1 MIASLRGTVIDIG
14 LNAAVLEC
22 AGVGYRVI
30 ATPRTLGILR
40 RGEDAF
46 ILTTLA
52 VKEDSMT
59 LYGFTDSGDQEMFT
73 VLQSVSG
80 FGPKLAMTSLSVM
93 NAEELATA
101 ISAGE
106 AKTLQRIPGIGK
118 RVAERLI
125 VELKDKVAQWQ
136 PSSTGNEAVGTE
148 HGRAGVAGEPS
159 AALSEQVVAALI
171 GLGFG
176 GKQATGAVEKVVAQ
190 QPDADSSR
198 VLRAALAELGPKK

>member
-1 MIASLRGTVIDIG
+1 MIASLRGTVIDVG
-14 LNAAVLEC
+14 LNAAVVEC

-30 ATPRTLGILR
+30 ATPRTLGVLR
-40 RGEDAF
+40 RGEEAF

-59 LYGFTDSGDQEMFT
+59 LDGFLDANDQEMFT

-80 FGPKLAMTSLSVM
+80 FGPKLAMTSLAVM
-93 NAEELATA
+93 NAQEIAVA
-101 ISAGE
+101 IAAGE

-136 PSSTGNEAVGTE
+136 PTNAEADSTGIDDGVGRVV
-148 HGRAGVAGEPS
+148 GQLS
-159 AALSEQVVAALI
+159 AAVSEQVVAALI

-176 GKQATGAVEKVVAQ
+176 EKQATGAVDKVLAQ
-190 QPDADSSR
+190 QPDADSSG
-198 VLRAALAELGPKK
+198 VLRGALAELGPKK